1 MKVKFLTLGCKVN
14 QYETQGLKEQFLSL
28 GHQISPDKA
37 DLYIINTCTITKR
50 ADSKSKEAVLQAK
63 RENPQAKIAV
73 CGCLAVLN
81 RDFIEQLG
89 VDYIIPQDKKYLLSN
104 IVLNLPIG
112 SKETVKDSSGIWSLK
127 ITNFPNHRAFIKI
140 QDGCNNF
147 CSFCKIPYLRGKS
160 QSRRMEEV
168 IREVEKLSLS
178 HKEIVFCG
186 VNLGLY
192 GRDLGYTLEDL
203 VEKTLSLPLLGR
215 LRLSSLE
222 PFFINK
228 RLFSFL
234 NHEKLCPH
242 FHFSFQSGDDKVLHY
257 MNKKEKVSLYEEL
270 ANLARSIA
278 PDVAI
283 SCDIIVGFPYE
294 TEETFQNT
302 VRFLERI
309 RPMRMHIFTFSPREN
324 TPLWS
329 IKIKNQKDIRK
340 RYNYLN
346 TLAKDFSSQYR
357 DKFIGRTLKV
367 ITENIEGDFIAG
379 HAENYLEVFVK
390 DKVPLG
396 EFFSVKIE
404 KNGQD
409 RLFGSI
415 AK

>member
-14 QYETQGLKEQFLSL
+14 QYETQSLKEQFLSL

-37 DLYIINTCTITKR
+37 DLYVINTCTVTKR
-50 ADSKSKEAVLQAK
+50 ADYKSKEAILQAR
-63 RENPQAKIAV
+63 RENPQAKVAV

-89 VDYIIPQDKKYLLSN
+89 VDYIIPQDKKHLLSN
-104 IVLNLPIG
+104 IVLNLPVD
-112 SKETVKDSSGIWSLK
+112 SKEAAQYSSGVWGLK
-127 ITNFPNHRAFIKI
+127 ITNFPNRRAFVKI

-168 IREVEKLSLS
+168 IKEVENLSLW

-192 GRDLGYTLEDL
+192 GRELNYTLDDL
-203 VEKTLSLPLLGR
+203 VEKTLNLPTLGR

-222 PFFINK
+222 PFFIN
-228 RLFSFL
+228 RSLFSFL

-242 FHFSFQSGDDKVLHY
+242 FHFSFQSGDDEVLYY
-257 MNKKEKVSLYEEL
+257 MNKKDKVSLYEEL
-270 ANLARSIA
+270 VNLARSIF

-294 TEETFQNT
+294 TEETFRNT
-302 VRFLERI
+302 VKFLERVK
-309 RPMRMHIFTFSPREN
+309 PMRMHIFTFSPREN
-324 TPLWS
+324 TPLWL
-329 IKIKNQKDIRK
+329 IKIKNQKDISK
-340 RYNYLN
+340 RYRYLN

-357 DKFIGRTLKV
+357 DRFIGRILKV
-367 ITENIEGDFIAG
+367 VTENIEDDFISG
-379 HAENYLEVFVK
+379 HAENYLKVSIK

-396 EFFSVKIE
+396 EIFSVRIE
-404 KNGQD
+404 KNEQD
-409 RLFGSI
+409 KLFGSVV
-415 AK
+415 K

>member
-37 DLYIINTCTITKR
+37 DLYIINTCTVTKR

-89 VDYIIPQDKKYLLSN
+89 VDYIIPQDKKHLLSN

-112 SKETVKDSSGIWSLK
+112 PKETVKDSSDIWSLK

-168 IREVEKLSLS
+168 TREVERLSLS

-203 VEKTLSLPLLGR
+203 VEKTLSLTLLGR

-270 ANLARSIA
+270 ANLARSIT

-340 RYNYLN
+340 RFNYLN

-357 DKFIGRTLKV
+357 DKFIGRTLKI

-379 HAENYLEVFVK
+379 HAENYLEVFIK

-396 EFFSVKIE
+396 EIFSVKIE

-415 AK
+415 VK